1 MKDFKPVL
9 AGFHE
14 TVLMDDMMQVVGV
27 DLLDAIDLDG
37 GQSYVR
43 ARANCVGCGCRSM
56 CRQWLAEHREAEP
69 QAFCPNA
76 GFFRAVKVGDK

>member
-1 MKDFKPVL
+1 MKGFKSEL

-27 DLLDAIDLDG
+27 DLLDAIGGDG

-43 ARANCVGCGCRSM
+43 ARANCRTCSCKPVCRG
-56 CRQWLAEHREAEP
+56 WLAEHSEGQP
-69 QAFCPNA
+69 QSFCPNTD
-76 GFFRAVKVGDK
+76 FFQAVKSGDN